1 MGGVSLPP
9 TTQVMTGLMS
19 LGAVILP
26 SAAILAGLDGLEDV
40 GLLDE
45 EEDLTL
51 LGLESDTFKG
61 TPVPITPAVNHYTG
75 APARQ
80 VSSRNRGLRRKR
92 SFGDSGGGS
101 SLAPHIPFAPYAAPL
116 VHATAPGSTDMP
128 AASNPASD
136 GAAMAGIA
144 DLDFFSGDDPMDE
157 VTGADGAVLP
167 EQCTP
172 AFGGPTRE
180 VSYLLEHWDEF
191 WFELMHALEAEYS
204 DLAKMLFS
212 PPEAAEEEELLSPH
226 RWFLQAAERISASAT
241 GTVPCVT
248 LIAQVL
254 TDPELKVQLSPDIYE
269 VGRPQGVGGEP

>member
-1 MGGVSLPP
+1 MSGVSLPP
-9 TTQVMTGLMS
+9 TTQVMNTEMSFQS
-19 LGAVILP
+19 LGAAIP
-26 SAAILAGLDGLEDV
+26 AHAALADLDSVMGY
-40 GLLDE
+40 LDA
-45 EEDLTL
+45 EDLTSF
-51 LGLESDTFKG
+51 GLESDTFKG
-61 TPVPITPAVNHYTG
+61 TPVPNTRAVTHSG

-92 SFGDSGGGS
+92 SFGDIGGGS
-101 SLAPHIPFAPYAAPL
+101 SLAPRIPFAPFAPL

-128 AASNPASD
+128 AASNPASY
-136 GAAMAGIA
+136 AVAMAGIA

-157 VTGADGAVLP
+157 ITGADGAVLP

-191 WFELMHALEAEYS
+191 WLELMCALEAAEYNN
-204 DLAKMLFS
+204 LAKMLLS
-212 PPEAAEEEELLSPH
+212 PPEAAEEEEMLSPH
-226 RWFLQAAERISASAT
+226 RRFLEMVERIRAAGT

-248 LIAQVL
+248 LIATVL